1 MLESGRTRVGLA
13 RHPWHL
19 GCDWSNRSGDSKAT
33 PPPAKEKF
41 TASQRTLQHPYAN
54 SSLITRP
61 LLAIFIGRPLLL
73 VNTVDS
79 EMPSA
84 LQMLAITSWLVYG
97 SVSTAVPSLLVAPMA
112 WPPFMPPPPTTT
124 LQLR

>member
-41 TASQRTLQHPYAN
+41 TASQRTLLGGLGGAQRCLPGGGGLLLGNDQVVVIVQALVDVRLHVENP
-54 SSLITRP
+54 RP
-61 LLAIFIGRPLLL
+61 LLPDVVPG
-73 VNTVDS
+73 
-79 EMPSA
+79 MPGDLIPGGEPVGFGIHA
-84 LQMLAITSWLVYG
+84 GI
-97 SVSTAVPSLLVAPMA
+97 
-112 WPPFMPPPPTTT
+112 
-124 LQLR
+124 